1 MVSLRG
7 DGVRPLPA
15 DFLEWQVA
23 LRRWTML
30 ESHGAP
36 HAGVAPLVVVRQP
49 GMAVGVSTHSVICGL
64 LARPDRLEAK
74 TREFRELYENGIGE
88 GARAVYDRGI
98 EYLKAYY
105 QQASDF
111 DLHSITTLLPRKLP
125 LVDALRAESRCALV
139 FYVFALTDKS
149 DVGRFRCLHLD
160 ATADVLESGPIY
172 DNVWWHNTL
181 FHGPADE
188 HVVVHFR
195 HRGTWDTRFGAFDE
209 VAD

>member
-1 MVSLRG
+1 MVSLKS

-30 ESHGAP
+30 QSHGAP
-36 HAGVAPLVVVRQP
+36 HAGVAPLLVVRQP
-49 GMAVGVSTHSVICGL
+49 GMAVGVSAHSIICGIL
-64 LARPDRLEAK
+64 PRAEQLEAK
-74 TREFRELYENGIGE
+74 TREFRELYEGGIGS
-88 GARAVYDRGI
+88 GSRAVYDRGI
-98 EYLKAYY
+98 EYLKNYY
-105 QQASDF
+105 QSAADF
-111 DLHSITTLLPRKLP
+111 DPATITTLLPRKLP
-125 LVDALRAESRCALV
+125 VIDAVRAEGRCALV
-139 FYVFALTDKS
+139 FYVFDLNDRSETGKL
-149 DVGRFRCLHLD
+149 RCLHVDANAEVLD
-160 ATADVLESGPIY
+160 GGPVY

-195 HRGTWDTRFGAFDE
+195 HRATWDTRFGAFDE